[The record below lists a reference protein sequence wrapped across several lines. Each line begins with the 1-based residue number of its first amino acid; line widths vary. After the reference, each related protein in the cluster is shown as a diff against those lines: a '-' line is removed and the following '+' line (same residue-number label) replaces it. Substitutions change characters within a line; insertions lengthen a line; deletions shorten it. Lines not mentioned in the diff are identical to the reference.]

1 MKKFILGLAVLLL
14 AGLAGVAPVVN
25 AQTQAQSPATAPA
38 PGKQLKIVLSRQST
52 VDPVEIMKHLSQKCP
67 NVTLTTN
74 PKRSDFMVHAGGWS
88 GNYRFLVIAKGGDT
102 VYATQTN
109 LLSNAVK
116 DVCRYLNTHD

>member
-14 AGLAGVAPVVN
+14 VGLAGVAPIAPV
-25 AQTQAQSPATAPA
+25 ASAEPPATARP
-38 PGKQLKIVLSRQST
+38 LKIVLSRQST

-102 VYATQTN
+102 VYATQTT

>member
-1 MKKFILGLAVLLL
+1 MKKFILGLAMLL
-14 AGLAGVAPVVN
+14 LAGVAPVVPVAS
-25 AQTQAQSPATAPA
+25 AQPPSKPI
-38 PGKQLKIVLSRQST
+38 KIVMSRQST

-74 PKRSDFMVHAGGWS
+74 PKRSDFMLHAGGWS

-102 VYATQTN
+102 VYATQTT

-116 DVCRYLNTHD
+116 DVCHYLNTHD

>member
-1 MKKFILGLAVLLL
+1 MKKLIAVF
-14 AGLAGVAPVVN
+14 A
-25 AQTQAQSPATAPA
+25 
-38 PGKQLKIVLSRQST
+38 IVLFAGAAVAGTDGPVNGKPLRLVMARQSNVPS
-52 VDPVEIMKHLSQKCP
+52 VDIMKNLSEKCP

-116 DVCRYLNTHD
+116 DVCRYLNAHD

>member
-1 MKKFILGLAVLLL
+1 MKKFILSLAVLLL
-14 AGLAGVAPVVN
+14 AGVAGAVPA
-25 AQTQAQSPATAPA
+25 AKAQSPAPA

-88 GNYRFLVIAKGGDT
+88 GDYRFLVIAHGGDT
-102 VYATQTN
+102 VYATETA

-116 DVCRYLNTHD
+116 NVCRYLNAHD

>member
-1 MKKFILGLAVLLL
+1 MKKFIFGLAVLLL
-14 AGLAGVAPVVN
+14 AGLAGVAPV
-25 AQTQAQSPATAPA
+25 AKAQSPA

-52 VDPVEIMKHLSQKCP
+52 VDPVEIMKHLSQRCP

-102 VYATQTN
+102 VFATQTT